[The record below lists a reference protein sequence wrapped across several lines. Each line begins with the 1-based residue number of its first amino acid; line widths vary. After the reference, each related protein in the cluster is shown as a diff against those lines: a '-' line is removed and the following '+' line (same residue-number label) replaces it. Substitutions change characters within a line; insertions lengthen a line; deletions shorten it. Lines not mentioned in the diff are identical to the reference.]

1 MAKRYKNSELIDFN
15 QTYDMVIVGGG
26 TIGISAAYYATAR
39 GLKTILVEK
48 ADVPSSVGSS
58 KGYERIFRVMYSN
71 DNEVRLTEAS
81 YALWK
86 EIEKASGTTLLFED
100 DLLFFGHS
108 KAPDTP
114 EGNLQDMMA
123 AMQRQGVP
131 YELLNSPQEIQNK
144 FPVFNAKGM
153 PSDYIG
159 LVQKTSATINVQGAM
174 LTFLNMAQDTG
185 LLTIAAYTQVT
196 DLKDVSW
203 ISGKPENFD
212 ITVAPAGN
220 DLGAVYGQSGTIKS
234 KYLILAPGVW
244 AGNLVSSLTN
254 NQLQQSDSYRI
265 WQMSLAFWK
274 QNNPAQDR
282 IPLWYEFGNSSGNER
297 GLFYGFPDLG
307 LSTETK
313 GRVKIAADYTDT
325 MFTDPSQITGIP
337 DPKILNEIRTHIS
350 SLFRPGVLDVD
361 DYSSKNACLYS
372 MPADGK
378 VVIGGIPSMTPRI
391 DPVQNIP
398 IGNSAMSIMEAGR
411 GFKFTPLFGRIL
423 VNIATN
429 PLQRSDGGQ
438 NNWGSGYDADI
449 ADYSPWRKGLW
460 KGYD

>member
-86 EIEKASGTTLLFED
+86 EIEKVSGNTLLFED

-108 KAPDTP
+108 EAPDTP

-153 PSDYIG
+153 PKDYIG

-244 AGNLVSSLTN
+244 AGNLVSSLTQN
-254 NQLQQSDSYRI
+254 RLQQSDSYRI

-274 QNNPAQDR
+274 QNNPAQDK

-307 LSTETK
+307 LSVETK

-325 MFTDPSQITGIP
+325 YFTDPSQITGIP
-337 DPKILNEIRTHIS
+337 DPTIINEIKTHIS
-350 SLFRPGVLDVD
+350 SLFRQGVLDVD
-361 DYSSKNACLYS
+361 DYSSQNACLYS

-378 VVIGGIPSMTPRI
+378 VVIGGIPNATPSSNPI
-391 DPVQNIP
+391 QNIP
-398 IGNSAMSIMEAGR
+398 IGNCSMSIMEAGR

-429 PLQRSDGGQ
+429 PLQRSGDE
-438 NNWGSGYDADI
+438 NDWGSGYDADI